1 MSPSEGVARPI
12 AAFFATIGFAALA
25 ICGFGFTSLLTD
37 TDVIAEP
44 RLGQGAGITAM
55 LLAGVVFAATVFGA
69 IRRARYAGA
78 VWVMVATVA
87 AYLVGVVLGGILT
100 GADPALALGVAGE
113 FALSWY
119 ALVLAATAAVA
130 AWAGIALGRTR
141 ASRPEWPWERE
152 DEDG

>member
-1 MSPSEGVARPI
+1 MSPSPGVAAPI

-25 ICGFGFTSLLTD
+25 ICGFGFTSLLTN
-37 TDVIAEP
+37 TDVLAEP

-55 LLAGVVFAATVFGA
+55 LLSAVVFAATGYGA
-69 IRRARYAGA
+69 IRRGRYVGA
-78 VWVMVATVA
+78 LWVAVATVA
-87 AYLVGVVLGGILT
+87 AYLVGVALGGVIT
-100 GADPALALGVAGE
+100 GADGTVAVGAAGR

-119 ALVLAATAAVA
+119 FLVLAATAAVA